1 LRTGPTPS
9 KRRASRSASSGER
22 LSLVPAPLLDKL
34 RAVVGGGHVLSGV
47 ELSPYVVDGRTPE
60 AAVFP
65 ATVDEVAAV
74 VSLAAEAGLP
84 LVPWGGGTAAAVGV
98 PPTRAGL
105 VLGLS
110 RLRAIVEHEPGDLTV
125 TAQAG
130 VILSELQ
137 AALNARGQW
146 LSLDPPDAD
155 RATLGG
161 VLAANASGPRRH
173 LYGTA
178 RDLLI
183 GVTVVTADGSVVRGG
198 GRVVK
203 NVAGYDLPK
212 LFIGSYGTLGVIVEA
227 TLKLRPRPDD
237 ERLVAVRFERLKD
250 AGTAVRAIL
259 ASDLIPNAVDL
270 VDAVAARAVGIDA
283 APAALLI
290 GFDGLREQIDWQI
303 AELGSVVRPYGGQAP
318 TAVPAGVWTG
328 LARAAQAA
336 FETPAAVMTLS
347 VLPSLVADTMEQG
360 ANSARQRGLGTA
372 WCAHAGV
379 GLVTGAVRAEG
390 QRQDPAMLATVLA
403 EWRAAARAG
412 GGHASIRWAP
422 LAVKTA
428 LPVWDD
434 AGPAGRIMQRIKAEV
449 DPQNILNPGRFAAG
463 I

>member
-1 LRTGPTPS
+1 
-9 KRRASRSASSGER
+9 
-22 LSLVPAPLLDKL
+22 LLDKL
-34 RAVVGGGHVLSGV
+34 RSIVGAEHVLSGI
-47 ELSPYVVDGRTPE
+47 ELSPYVIDGRTPE

-65 ATVDEVAAV
+65 GTIDEVAAV
-74 VSLAAEAGLP
+74 VSYAAEVEMP
-84 LVPWGGGTAAAVGV
+84 LFPWGGGTAASVGV
-98 PPTRAGL
+98 PPARAGV

-130 VILSELQ
+130 VVMHDLQ
-137 AALNARGQW
+137 AALGARGQW

-183 GVTVVTADGSVVRGG
+183 GVTAVTADGSIVRGG

-212 LFIGSYGTLGVIVEA
+212 LFVGSFGTLGIVVEA

-237 ERLVAVRFERLKD
+237 ERLVAVPFDRLKD
-250 AGTAVRAIL
+250 AGAAVRAIL
-259 ASDLIPNAVDL
+259 ASDLIPNAIEL
-270 VDAVAARAVGIDA
+270 MDAQAIRALGVES
-283 APAALLI
+283 APATLVV
-290 GFDGLREQIDWQI
+290 GFDGLAEQVDWQI
-303 AELGSVVRPYGGQAP
+303 AELTSVVRPYGGPPLVPLPA
-318 TAVPAGVWTG
+318 TAWSS
-328 LARAAQAA
+328 LARAAHDA
-336 FETPAAVMTLS
+336 FGTPAAVMTLS
-347 VLPSLVADTMEQG
+347 VLPSLVADTIEHG
-360 ANSARQRGLGTA
+360 ASSARERGLTTA
-372 WCAHAGV
+372 WSAHAGV

-390 QRQDPAMLATVLA
+390 ERQDPAILAAVLA

-422 LAVKTA
+422 LAIKA
-428 LPVWDD
+428 AFPVWDD
-434 AGPAGRIMQRIKAEV
+434 AGPAARIMQRIKAEV
-449 DPQNILNPGRFAAG
+449 DPQNLLNPGRFVAG